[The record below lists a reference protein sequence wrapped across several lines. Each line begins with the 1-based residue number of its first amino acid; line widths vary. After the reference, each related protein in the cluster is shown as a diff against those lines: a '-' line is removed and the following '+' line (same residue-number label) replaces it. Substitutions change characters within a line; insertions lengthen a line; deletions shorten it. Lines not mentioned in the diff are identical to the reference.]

1 MIPILR
7 AGRPAVLTIAV
18 VAAFAVAACGGTTAT
33 TPPDG
38 GTPAPTLAPGATP
51 EPTTAPEET
60 PVAGVIP
67 SFDLSGLVQNLEGV
81 DSYRVSISVDGEE
94 QYSGTVVTKPVLS
107 RDVKLKGGGDDTHLV
122 VIGDEAWLGQGDGPL
137 APAPAS
143 MASGM
148 LAAFDPTLFV
158 AAFATPGALTGAD
171 DLGTEDKN
179 GVKAH
184 HFRIDSNSFVG
195 ALASLPPGANID
207 IWVAEEGY
215 LVAFET
221 TGAAGGGINIQ
232 VSGVNDPANVVERP
246 S

>member
-1 MIPILR
+1 MIPTRR
-7 AGRPAVLTIAV
+7 AGRLAALTIAAV
-18 VAAFAVAACGGTTAT
+18 AVAACGGTAATA
-33 TPPDG
+33 PPDG
-38 GTPAPTLAPGATP
+38 ATPAPTLAPGATP
-51 EPTTAPEET
+51 APTTAPGET
-60 PVAGVIP
+60 PITGTIP

-81 DSYRVSISVDGEE
+81 DSYRVSISLDGAE

-107 RDVKLKGGGDDTHLV
+107 RDVKLKAGGDDTHLV

-137 APAPAS
+137 APAPAA
-143 MASGM
+143 MATGM
-148 LAAFDPTLFV
+148 LAGFDPTLFV
-158 AAFATPGALTGAD
+158 AAFATPGALTGAT
-171 DLGTEDKN
+171 DLGTEEKN
-179 GVKAH
+179 GVQAH

-221 TGAAGGGINIQ
+221 TGSAGGGINIQ

>member
-1 MIPILR
+1 MIPTRR
-7 AGRPAVLTIAV
+7 AGRLAALTIAAV
-18 VAAFAVAACGGTTAT
+18 AVAACGGTAATA
-33 TPPDG
+33 PPDG
-38 GTPAPTLAPGATP
+38 ATPAPTLAPGATP
-51 EPTTAPEET
+51 APTTAPGET
-60 PVAGVIP
+60 PITGTIP

-81 DSYRVSISVDGEE
+81 DSYRVSISLDGAE

-107 RDVKLKGGGDDTHLV
+107 RDVKLKAGGDDTHLV

-137 APAPAS
+137 APAPAA
-143 MASGM
+143 MATGM
-148 LAAFDPTLFV
+148 LAGFDPTLFV
-158 AAFATPGALTGAD
+158 AAFATPGALTGAT
-171 DLGTEDKN
+171 DLGTEEKN
-179 GVKAH
+179 GVQAH
-184 HFRIDSNSFVG
+184 HFRIDSTSFVG

-221 TGAAGGGINIQ
+221 TGAAGGGINIP